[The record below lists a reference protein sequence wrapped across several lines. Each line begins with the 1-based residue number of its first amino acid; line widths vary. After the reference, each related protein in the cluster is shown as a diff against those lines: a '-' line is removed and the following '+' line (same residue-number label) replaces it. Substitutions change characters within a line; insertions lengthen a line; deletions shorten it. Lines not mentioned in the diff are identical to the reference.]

1 MSAPD
6 RTAMLD
12 RAHAG
17 LLIRRQCR
25 LLGLARSKLYRP
37 APVAD
42 PGDLV
47 IIRRA
52 RSGTYIPGPQ
62 AGACRRASARSRL
75 IMRRL
80 DELFLAW
87 PFFGSRRMTAML
99 RAEGQRINRK
109 RVRRLMRLMGLTA
122 LGPKPQTSKPAPG
135 HKIYPYL
142 LRGLVIERANQVWAA
157 DITYVPI
164 GRGFLYLVAILD
176 WASRA
181 VLAWPAGGNQRP

>member
-12 RAHAG
+12 RAHAD
-17 LLIRRQCR
+17 LSIRRQCR
-25 LLGLARSKLYRP
+25 LLGLARSNVYRP
-37 APVAD
+37 APDAD
-42 PGDLV
+42 TDELV
-47 IIRRA
+47 
-52 RSGTYIPGPQ
+52 
-62 AGACRRASARSRL
+62 

-142 LRGLVIERANQVWAA
+142 LRSLVIERANHLWTPPAPQA
-157 DITYVPI
+157 
-164 GRGFLYLVAILD
+164 LSSVAV
-176 WASRA
+176 ARVVSC
-181 VLAWPAGGNQRP
+181 